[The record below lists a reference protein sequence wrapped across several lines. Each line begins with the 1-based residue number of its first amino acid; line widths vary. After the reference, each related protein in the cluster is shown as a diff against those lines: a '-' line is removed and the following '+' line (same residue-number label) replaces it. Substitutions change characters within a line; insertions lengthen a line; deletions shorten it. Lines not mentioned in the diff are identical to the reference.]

1 MLTSTDFHYYLPRYK
16 NNGAIPGF
24 LKRNQAFVSEQA
36 AIDWMEEHLDGERE
50 VDIKERKNSD
60 IPNVEIID
68 FRENPLPKIE
78 SLSTEEIE
86 NVLIKAILHDYQC
99 QNLKVERDKEETF
112 EAYSDRVYGRA
123 LDLVN
128 ETIGNVE
135 EELEYDFSSFGGNPD
150 TDWFDEAREGV
161 MTVVM
166 RWMFG
171 TTD

>member
-1 MLTSTDFHYYLPRYK
+1 M
-16 NNGAIPGF
+16 
-24 LKRNQAFVSEQA
+24 
-36 AIDWMEEHLDGERE
+36 
-50 VDIKERKNSD
+50 
-60 IPNVEIID
+60 
-68 FRENPLPKIE
+68 
-78 SLSTEEIE
+78 
-86 NVLIKAILHDYQC
+86 
-99 QNLKVERDKEETF
+99 ERDKEETF